1 MSSNSNSITPPTD
14 DSIGPDDPTVVMP
27 VMNLPLCTRCQ
38 HEMAYADTS
47 LEPTVELPMLLRR
60 QAE

>member
-1 MSSNSNSITPPTD
+1 MSSNPNRNTPVAA
-14 DSIGPDDPTVVMP
+14 DSIGPNDTTVVMAL
-27 VMNLPLCTRCQ
+27 VDLPLWVRVN
-38 HEMAYADTS
+38 HELANTTD